1 MLNPLVSLPIEIEEI
16 DILPSNYGFTDIF
29 VENFLVLTQDDSMLN
44 RLVGLPIEI
53 EEIYILPSNCG
64 FTESDVIAA

>member
-16 DILPSNYGFTDIF
+16 DILPSNCGFTDIF